1 MSYKEP
7 LKDVSTWR
15 GFFEPSTATSFIE
28 REWVR
33 VGYETTSAAWY
44 FVRIVSTITI
54 EHHATVCTGDIRIG
68 EIRTGLLVS
77 HNLFLHII
85 HRIQ

>member
-15 GFFEPSTATSFIE
+15 VFFEPSTATSFIE

-33 VGYETTSAAWY
+33 AGYETTSAAWY
-44 FVRIVSTITI
+44 FERVSG
-54 EHHATVCTGDIRIG
+54 ANP
-68 EIRTGLLVS
+68 LQS
-77 HNLFLHII
+77 HGFPDNQN
-85 HRIQ
+85 R